1 MNDYYNNSFFARM
14 KQTVYKWWC
23 VIYKP
28 VYKLTHH
35 GYWPASKE
43 PVYTQATTAQT
54 PPPQDMTQISQPD
67 IPQSTPQ
74 DISSE
79 VSEISE
85 QISEPEIDLSTVSED
100 ALARA
105 NEIMERLA
113 REAAED
119 EAKKQ
124 SAIDAAKKKA
134 DDDARLASILKST
147 ERDISAYIAEGMAH
161 REENQKKETGVAE

>member
-1 MNDYYNNSFFARM
+1 MSAEEVYTHMNDYYNNSFFTRV
-14 KQTVYKWWC
+14 KQIVYKWWC
-23 VIYKP
+23 VVYKP

-43 PVYTQATTAQT
+43 PVYTQ
-54 PPPQDMTQISQPD
+54 ISQPD

-74 DISSE
+74 NISSE
-79 VSEISE
+79 APE
-85 QISEPEIDLSTVSED
+85 ISEPEIDLSTVSED

-124 SAIDAAKKKA
+124 SAIAAAKKKA
-134 DDDARLASILKST
+134 EDDARLASILKST

-161 REENQKKETGVAE
+161 RDENLKKETGEAE